1 MRASPADADAV
12 ARLPDGL
19 VIDTENEI
27 GVRDLAAKLRFFLL
41 CQVTAVALVL
51 DYLEGAGRP
60 AAPDRAPDL
69 AGHTACG
76 AGRGASGRV
85 ERYRRPVVIGAG
97 QPEAVQISGLRCL
110 RRGRVLRAPLLREPE
125 DAAGVRVVVIGLQPA
140 RQFAIA

>member
-51 DYLEGAGRP
+51 DYLEGAGWS
-60 AAPDRAPDL
+60 AAPD
-69 AGHTACG
+69 
-76 AGRGASGRV
+76 
-85 ERYRRPVVIGAG
+85 
-97 QPEAVQISGLRCL
+97 
-110 RRGRVLRAPLLREPE
+110 
-125 DAAGVRVVVIGLQPA
+125 
-140 RQFAIA
+140 